1 MYTYS
6 FGVPNE
12 LIWSSHI
19 LMGIFFV
26 YIGYELIMRKKIPE
40 YLSLTIVVLGAVG
53 GLYHLHLWYD
63 DLKRQKK
70 RSAKQESV
78 KQGSTK

>member
-1 MYTYS
+1 MYH

-19 LMGIFFV
+19 VMGIFFV

-40 YLSLTIVVLGAVG
+40 YLALIIVVLGAIG
-53 GLYHLHLWYD
+53 GLYHLHIWFESVS
-63 DLKRQKK
+63 
-70 RSAKQESV
+70 SAK
-78 KQGSTK
+78 KN

>member
-1 MYTYS
+1 MYTYH

-19 LMGIFFV
+19 VMGIFFV

-40 YLSLTIVVLGAVG
+40 YLALIVVVLGAIG
-53 GLYHLHLWYD
+53 GLYHLHIWFENI
-63 DLKRQKK
+63 RKK
-70 RSAKQESV
+70 SKAPTR
-78 KQGSTK
+78 TT